1 LYTSAEFRGLVNA
14 KPPISSVAPQS
25 YGILTDM
32 PVPLSA
38 ETQALIEERLKRGGY
53 SSADDVVRVALDVLH
68 QVEDEDIDD
77 RDIAEIRQAIE
88 QMKQGQVV
96 DWKSFSQ

>member
-1 LYTSAEFRGLVNA
+1 MQ
-14 KPPISSVAPQS
+14 VA
-25 YGILTDM
+25 
-32 PVPLSA
+32 LSA

-68 QVEDEDIDD
+68 QVEDGQIDD
-77 RDIAEIRQAIE
+77 QDIADIRQAIE

-96 DWKSFSQ
+96 DWKNFSQQIRTKYLGA